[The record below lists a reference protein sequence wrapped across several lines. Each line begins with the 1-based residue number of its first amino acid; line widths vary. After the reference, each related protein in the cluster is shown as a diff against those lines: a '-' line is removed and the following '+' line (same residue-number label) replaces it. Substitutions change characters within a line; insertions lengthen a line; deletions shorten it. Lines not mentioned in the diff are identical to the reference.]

1 MEFSSAKKR
10 PKNGNGG
17 TVNAHYRQNMTR
29 QPVRGLGSHIRM
41 PYYPG
46 NHMQPSPN
54 KYTLDDLEA
63 ETGLPGRTI
72 RSWISARILP
82 RPRGKGRGAH
92 FGDDHLMRIRF
103 VQRVR
108 ETVGT
113 RMALRTLASIV
124 ASTPSA
130 TILRVANG
138 EEEVRAVPTYAFG
151 SAAGDAAYDQDVPED
166 LLEAAPELA
175 STIDYLSEEKFALSE
190 AAAHTAFKP
199 KPSKAPPGAWDR
211 TPGERSTTIDVT
223 DEISLRMRGDDPK
236 KMVWLA
242 QLARKLREWIGDES

>member
-1 MEFSSAKKR
+1 
-10 PKNGNGG
+10 
-17 TVNAHYRQNMTR
+17 MTR
-29 QPVRGLGSHIRM
+29 QPAPGLGSLIRTR
-41 PYYPG
+41 YYPG
-46 NHMQPSPN
+46 SHMNPSSN
-54 KYTLDDLEA
+54 KYTLNDLEA

-108 ETVGT
+108 EAAGT
-113 RMALRTLASIV
+113 RMALRSLANIV
-124 ASTPSA
+124 ENTPSA

-151 SAAGDAAYDQDVPED
+151 SADGDAAYDQDLPED
-166 LLEAAPELA
+166 LSEAAPELA
-175 STIDYLSEEKFALSE
+175 STIDTLLEEKFALSE
-190 AAAHTAFKP
+190 AAAHAAYKP
-199 KPSKAPPGAWDR
+199 KASKAPPGAWDR